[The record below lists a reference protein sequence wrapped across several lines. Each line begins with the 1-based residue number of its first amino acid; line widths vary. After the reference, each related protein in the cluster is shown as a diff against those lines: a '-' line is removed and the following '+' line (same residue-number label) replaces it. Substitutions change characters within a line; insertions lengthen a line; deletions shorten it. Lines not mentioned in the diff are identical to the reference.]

1 MWKAAE
7 SSPGDCGG
15 PRAVG
20 IAHERHP
27 SRVLH
32 GSVCSVYCVADLLD
46 FLVEFFWL
54 ICIHIMP
61 RPEDGNCLHV
71 GLRSQWLD
79 AGSRVAIY
87 AGSGSKDHWNW
98 NVRMQATYP
107 LKHWPFGPPIRN
119 RHVFESCLTTWGLY
133 ITVVDVLCHRV
144 IFKHRGVLPLE
155 IRPQTLH

>member
-61 RPEDGNCLHV
+61 RPEDGL
-71 GLRSQWLD
+71 GKEEPPRQ
-79 AGSRVAIY
+79 
-87 AGSGSKDHWNW
+87 
-98 NVRMQATYP
+98 VRKQY
-107 LKHWPFGPPIRN
+107 
-119 RHVFESCLTTWGLY
+119 
-133 ITVVDVLCHRV
+133 
-144 IFKHRGVLPLE
+144 
-155 IRPQTLH
+155 